1 MFQVVMMNLSDK
13 SNGKVL
19 ALGILLIVLLLF
31 YFILI
36 EPYRLLLNASEER
49 VQDTAFQLNQAN
61 KVISKKTYY
70 KDEIERLK
78 SLYDEQ
84 TIYLKSSKR
93 ALATAE
99 IQQMLKRISAKSNA
113 ELLSSQATSSE
124 TEEANRVDLSVRIKT
139 DIFSLQKLL
148 YDLES
153 GVPNLFVDRI
163 QVSRAGRAVFR
174 FNNAELSNQD
184 LDVSLQVYGYLS
196 NNSL

>member
-13 SNGKVL
+13 SNGKML

-36 EPYRLLLNASEER
+36 EPYKLLLNASEER

>member
-1 MFQVVMMNLSDK
+1 MMNLSDK
-13 SNGKVL
+13 SNGKML

-36 EPYRLLLNASEER
+36 EPYKLLLNASEER

>member
-1 MFQVVMMNLSDK
+1 MMNLSDK

>member
-1 MFQVVMMNLSDK
+1 MNLSDK
-13 SNGKVL
+13 SNGKML

-36 EPYRLLLNASEER
+36 EPYKLLLNASEER

>member
-1 MFQVVMMNLSDK
+1 MNLSDK